1 MENINE
7 ILKNKIVLNKLK
19 HYVRLF
25 NYKDKNHL
33 LEMVKDEIKN
43 DYWNKDLQKL
53 IKWNKFLFWDTVIE
67 LIDNNFELIN

>member
-43 DYWNKDLQKL
+43 DY
-53 IKWNKFLFWDTVIE
+53 
-67 LIDNNFELIN
+67 